1 MITIAG
7 VGSVPNDLT
16 LKANEAIE
24 RAAVVAVKTR
34 KTAALKAVKK
44 ASVSMDDIF
53 ERATD
58 FDSLDKLIAERLISL
73 EKSRGSVV
81 YCTDGD
87 GLTDG
92 IFSALKECGASYE
105 IVRGVGVGAD
115 CPCEAK
121 LTMTAYRALE
131 LKPYIDSG
139 AALEIIE
146 IGDGFLAGELKLY
159 LSEFYEAEKEVVM
172 SRNGKSEKTTLENID
187 RADKYDITTSLYI
200 DGDGSLGKKR
210 CSFADLLRIMSRLT
224 APDGCPWDKAQ
235 THESI
240 RSNLIEEAYEAVDAI
255 DSKDTD
261 ALREEIGDVLL
272 QAVFHCDMAARTGE
286 FTLNDAVTELCNK
299 LYFRHTHIFGKDKA
313 RESEEALKFWENAKA
328 EEKKYVSL
336 YDVLTRL
343 PKGFPSLLKAQK
355 AYKKV
360 VKAGKKDS
368 QNEKPITEAELK
380 TALFELVRR
389 AEKSGIDAE
398 TALNKAVEEYI
409 GEFEE

>member
-1 MITIAG
+1 MITVIG
-7 VGSVPNDLT
+7 VGNTPEDLT
-16 LKANEAIE
+16 LKARDAIE
-24 RAAVVAVKTR
+24 RAAAVAVKTQ
-34 KTAALKAVKK
+34 KTPALKAVKK
-44 ASVSMDDIF
+44 AVFSMDDIF
-53 ERATD
+53 QSADD
-58 FDSLDKLIAERLISL
+58 FDSLDRKIAERLIDL
-73 EKSRGSVV
+73 ENKNGSVA

-92 IFSALKECGASYE
+92 IALALKEQGAAFE
-105 IVRGVGVGAD
+105 IIRGVGGGAQS
-115 CPCEAK
+115 PCSAK
-121 LTMTAYRALE
+121 LTMTAYRAVE

-146 IGDGFLAGELKLY
+146 IGDRFIAGELKLY
-159 LSEFYEAEKEVVM
+159 LSEYYDAEQEVVM
-172 SRNGKSEKTTLENID
+172 CRNGKSEKTTLENID
-187 RADKYDITTSLYI
+187 RAEKYDITTALFI
-200 DGDGSLGKKR
+200 DGDSSLGKKR
-210 CSFADLLRIMSRLT
+210 CGVADLVRMMNRLT

-255 DSKDTD
+255 DAKDTD

-272 QAVFHCDMAARTGE
+272 QAVFHCDIASRTGE

-299 LYFRHTHIFGKDKA
+299 LYFRHTHIFGSDRAK
-313 RESEEALKFWENAKA
+313 ESDEALKFWENAKA

-336 YDVLTRL
+336 YDILTRL

-360 VKAGKKDS
+360 VKADRASYDGVK
-368 QNEKPITEAELK
+368 EITETELQ
-380 TALFELVRR
+380 TALFELVKR
-389 AEKSGIDAE
+389 AAKSGLDAE

-409 GEFEE
+409 GEFEK